1 MSRHDLCVIN
11 TMLKG
16 ADNDDWREK
25 QRQAARIAAEIE
37 VCQFNFH
44 LNAQKSKYAN

>member
-1 MSRHDLCVIN
+1 MTDISVVNIVF
-11 TMLKG
+11 KG

-37 VCQFNFH
+37 V
-44 LNAQKSKYAN
+44 NAAS